1 MLSCALFD
9 IDGTLL
15 RGFIIRGFHEYLAG
29 HGVVDGRYT
38 CEIIDVSD
46 RNMRGEL
53 SYRETAERVPAL
65 FAESLRGVEVELVE
79 SHAEAFMM
87 SHVPETLLWYSGVLV
102 AAMGATVDRVIAL
115 SGSPIES
122 IRRLQG
128 LGFHSEYGT
137 VFEKEE
143 GVYTGRVESNLIL
156 GEVKAEAARRIAVE
170 HGLDLS
176 RSVAFGD
183 SDQDAE
189 TLGLVGLPI
198 ALNPSPSMRSICE
211 EEGWLWYTEESIDIK
226 RIVELASQLR

>member
-15 RGFIIRGFHEYLAG
+15 RGFIILSFHEYLAE
-29 HGVVDGRYT
+29 HRIVDGRYT
-38 CEIIDVSD
+38 GEITDISD

-65 FAESLRGVEVELVE
+65 FAESLRGVEVELIE
-79 SHAEAFMM
+79 SHAEAFMR
-87 SHVPETLLWYSGVLV
+87 SHVSKTLFWYSQMLV
-102 AAMGATVDRVIAL
+102 DAMRATVDMVIAL

-122 IRRLQG
+122 IRRLHG
-128 LGFHSEYGT
+128 LGFHSEYGSI
-137 VFEKEE
+137 FEKEE
-143 GVYTGRVESNLIL
+143 GIYTGRVESNLIL
-156 GEVKAEAARRIAVE
+156 GEAKAEAARRIAVE
-170 HGLDLS
+170 HGVDLS

-198 ALNPSPSMRSICE
+198 ALNPSPRMKSICGE
-211 EEGWLWYTEESIDIK
+211 RGWLWYTEESINI
-226 RIVELASQLR
+226 RRVVELANQLR

>member
-15 RGFIIRGFHEYLAG
+15 RGFIIRSFHEYLAE
-29 HGVVDGRYT
+29 HRVVDGRYT
-38 CEIIDVSD
+38 GEITDISD

-65 FAESLRGVEVELVE
+65 FAESLRGVEVELIE
-79 SHAEAFMM
+79 SHAEAFMR
-87 SHVPETLLWYSGVLV
+87 SHVSKTLLWYSRALV
-102 AAMGATVDRVIAL
+102 DAMRATVDMVIAL
-115 SGSPIES
+115 SGSPIEP
-122 IRRLQG
+122 IRCLHG

-143 GVYTGRVESNLIL
+143 EIYTGRVESNLIL
-156 GEVKAEAARRIAVE
+156 GEVKAEAARRMAVE
-170 HGLDLS
+170 HGVDLS

-183 SDQDAE
+183 SDQDAA

-198 ALNPSPSMRSICE
+198 ALNPSPRMKSICGE
-211 EEGWLWYTEESIDIK
+211 RGWLWYTEESINIR

>member
-15 RGFIIRGFHEYLAG
+15 RGFIIRSFHEYLAE

-38 CEIIDVSD
+38 DEVIDISD
-46 RNMRGEL
+46 QNIRGEL
-53 SYRETAERVPAL
+53 TYRETAERVPTI
-65 FAESLRGVEVELVE
+65 FAESLRGLEVELVE

-87 SHVPETLLWYSGVLV
+87 NHVPEALLWYSRALIAVMKV
-102 AAMGATVDRVIAL
+102 TVDRVIAL
-115 SGSPIES
+115 SGSPIEP
-122 IRRLQG
+122 IRRLHG

-137 VFEKEE
+137 VFEKER

-156 GEVKAEAARRIAVE
+156 GEVKAEAARRLAVE
-170 HGLDLS
+170 HDVDLG

-189 TLGLVGLPI
+189 MLGLVKLPI
-198 ALNPSPSMRSICE
+198 ALNPSPRMRSICE
-211 EEGWLWYTEESIDIK
+211 ERGWLWYTDETINIQ
-226 RIVELASQLR
+226 RIADLIRRLK

>member
-9 IDGTLL
+9 IDGTFL
-15 RGFIIRGFHEYLAG
+15 RGFIIRSFHEYLAE

-38 CEIIDVSD
+38 CEITDISD

-53 SYRETAERVPAL
+53 SYRETTERVPAL
-65 FAESLRGVEVELVE
+65 FAESLRGVDVEVVE

-87 SHVPETLLWYSGVLV
+87 SHVPETLLWYSGALV
-102 AAMGATVDRVIAL
+102 AAMGATMDSVIAL
-115 SGSPIES
+115 SGSPIET
-122 IRRLQG
+122 IRRLHG

-137 VFEKEE
+137 VFEKEG

-156 GEVKAEAARRIAVE
+156 GEAKAEAARRIAVE

-198 ALNPSPSMRSICE
+198 ALNPSPSMRNICE
-211 EEGWLWYTEESIDIK
+211 EEGWLWYAEESVDIK

>member
-15 RGFIIRGFHEYLAG
+15 RGFIIRSFHEYLAE
-29 HGVVDGRYT
+29 HRVVDGKYT
-38 CEIIDVSD
+38 GEITDISD
-46 RNMRGEL
+46 RNVRGEL

-65 FAESLRGVEVELVE
+65 FAESLRGVEVELIE
-79 SHAEAFMM
+79 SHAEAFMR
-87 SHVPETLLWYSGVLV
+87 SHVPKTLLWYSRALV
-102 AAMGATVDRVIAL
+102 DAMRATVDMVIAL
-115 SGSPIES
+115 SGSPIEP
-122 IRRLQG
+122 IRRLHG

-143 GVYTGRVESNLIL
+143 GIYTGRVESNLIL

-170 HGLDLS
+170 HGVDLS

-183 SDQDAE
+183 SDQDAA

-198 ALNPSPSMRSICE
+198 ALNPSPRMKSICGE
-211 EEGWLWYTEESIDIK
+211 RGWLWYTEESINIR

>member
-15 RGFIIRGFHEYLAG
+15 RGFIIRSFHEYLAQ
-29 HGVVDGRYT
+29 HRVVDGKYT
-38 CEIIDVSD
+38 GEITDISD
-46 RNMRGEL
+46 RNVRGEL

-79 SHAEAFMM
+79 SHAEVFIR
-87 SHVPETLLWYSGVLV
+87 SHVPKTLLWYSRALV
-102 AAMGATVDRVIAL
+102 AAMRATVDMVIAL
-115 SGSPIES
+115 SGSPIEP
-122 IRRLQG
+122 IRRLHG

-143 GVYTGRVESNLIL
+143 GIYTGRVESNLIL

-170 HGLDLS
+170 HGVDLS

-183 SDQDAE
+183 SDQDAA
-189 TLGLVGLPI
+189 TLRLVGLPI
-198 ALNPSPSMRSICE
+198 ALNPSPRMKSICGE
-211 EEGWLWYTEESIDIK
+211 RGWLWYTEESINIR

>member
-1 MLSCALFD
+1 MRSCALFD

-15 RGFIIRGFHEYLAG
+15 RGLIIRSFHEYLAE
-29 HGVVDGRYT
+29 HRVVDGRYT
-38 CEIIDVSD
+38 GEITDISD
-46 RNMRGEL
+46 RNIRGEL
-53 SYRETAERVPAL
+53 SYRDTAERVPAL
-65 FAESLRGVEVELVE
+65 FAESLRGVEAELVE
-79 SHAEAFMM
+79 SHAEAFMR
-87 SHVPETLLWYSGVLV
+87 SHVPKNILWYSQMLV
-102 AAMGATVDRVIAL
+102 DAMRATVDLVIAL
-115 SGSPIES
+115 SGSPIEP
-122 IRRLQG
+122 IRRLHG
-128 LGFHSEYGT
+128 LGFHGEYGT

-170 HGLDLS
+170 HGVDLS

-198 ALNPSPSMRSICE
+198 ALNPSPRMKSICE
-211 EEGWLWYTEESIDIK
+211 ERGWLWYTEESINIR

>member
-15 RGFIIRGFHEYLAG
+15 RGFIIRSFHEYLAE
-29 HGVVDGRYT
+29 HRVVDGRYT
-38 CEIIDVSD
+38 GEITDISD
-46 RNMRGEL
+46 RNVRGEL

-65 FAESLRGVEVELVE
+65 FAESLRGVEVELIE
-79 SHAEAFMM
+79 SHAEAFMR
-87 SHVPETLLWYSGVLV
+87 SHVSKTLFWYSQMLV
-102 AAMGATVDRVIAL
+102 DAMRATVDMVIAL
-115 SGSPIES
+115 SGSPIEP
-122 IRRLQG
+122 IRCLHG

-156 GEVKAEAARRIAVE
+156 GEVKEEAARRIAVE
-170 HGLDLS
+170 HGVDLS

-183 SDQDAE
+183 SDQDAA

-198 ALNPSPSMRSICE
+198 ALNPSPRMKSICGE
-211 EEGWLWYTEESIDIK
+211 RGWLWYTEETINIR

>member
-15 RGFIIRGFHEYLAG
+15 RGFIIRSFHEYLAQ
-29 HGVVDGRYT
+29 HRVVDGKYT
-38 CEIIDVSD
+38 GEITDISD
-46 RNMRGEL
+46 RNVRGEL

-79 SHAEAFMM
+79 SHAEVFIR
-87 SHVPETLLWYSGVLV
+87 SHVPKTLLWYSRALV
-102 AAMGATVDRVIAL
+102 AAMRATVDMVIAL
-115 SGSPIES
+115 SGSPIEP
-122 IRRLQG
+122 IRRLHG

-143 GVYTGRVESNLIL
+143 GIYTGRVESNLIL

-170 HGLDLS
+170 HGVDLS

-183 SDQDAE
+183 SDQDAA
-189 TLGLVGLPI
+189 TLRLVGLPI
-198 ALNPSPSMRSICE
+198 ALNPGPRMKSICGE
-211 EEGWLWYTEESIDIK
+211 RGWLWYTEESINIR